1 MTVHDND
8 MDGPV
13 VEIDVAAGGAP
24 IVIRCEGVQRR
35 VNTNEAVT
43 FGRADD
49 CDVVVADLQV
59 SRRHAVLFWRDGWT
73 MRDLTSANGTFVNGD
88 PITEISI
95 PGFGQEMRFR
105 LGDPAD
111 GPEIV
116 LVVEVQ
122 HRPAAQARVSEYVE
136 TRVVQS
142 RIGQTVVVGRGVD
155 CDVVLADPL
164 VSRAHCRV
172 VRTAAALVVTDL
184 KSSHGTYINGAR
196 VAQATLNP
204 GDTLTVGNT
213 DIDIDT
219 SCHLIVRSDATR
231 TGLVIRDLSYETPE
245 GKRLISDMNLNAP
258 RGSLIGVIGPSGA
271 GKSTLMNVITGLR
284 QPTHGTASFEGH
296 DIHGAYTFMR
306 TRIGFVPQEDL
317 IHRQLS
323 ARQALGFA
331 ADLRFSPDV
340 TRAERDARVD
350 EVVALLGLREH
361 ESTPIEK
368 LSGGQ
373 RKRASIGLELLTE
386 PALLV
391 LDEPTSGL
399 DPNTARDLMGT
410 LRALAD
416 TGHTVVVVSHSPP
429 DLDECDLV
437 VLLAAGGLLAGVG
450 SPALVLSHF
459 HTSDWRDVY
468 RDVSSEGGD
477 PAAAHA
483 CYAVAAVGVA
493 VSDPPPPPKKAPAI
507 EGESGSLRPKQLGTL
522 VRRQFRLL
530 SSDRGHLIFLLLL
543 PIALGALALIV
554 PGSDGFAPEVVDP
567 VSKEGPQ
574 ILVVLICGASFAG
587 LALSIRDLVGERR
600 IFERE
605 RAVGLRPTA
614 YLASKVEVFAVVG
627 VVQAIALTGVVLVG
641 KSDPTEPLVL
651 PSASL
656 ELFCAVL
663 LTLWCSCAL
672 GLMLSSLV
680 RSNEQVMPVLV
691 LVIMIQ
697 LVFSGGM
704 IQITGRPVLS
714 QISFLFPS
722 RWGYSAASATTDIH
736 RLAPAV
742 TRDALWDHVAF
753 QWLIAFIAL
762 LVLATVF
769 LAITRWRLRAP
780 RPRVA
785 RKRSGQ
791 VVAS

>member
-1 MTVHDND
+1 MTVQSND
-8 MDGPV
+8 FDETTG
-13 VEIDVAAGGAP
+13 EANVATGDAP
-24 IVIRCEGVQRR
+24 ILIRCEGVQRR
-35 VNTNEAVT
+35 VNSAEAIT
-43 FGRADD
+43 FGRAEG

-59 SRRHAVLFWRDGWT
+59 SRRHAVLFWRDGWIV
-73 MRDLTSANGTFVNGD
+73 RDLTSANGTFVNGH
-88 PITEISI
+88 PITEVSV
-95 PGFGQEMRFR
+95 PGLGEETRVRF
-105 LGDPAD
+105 GDPVD

-116 LVVEVQ
+116 LVVEAQ
-122 HRPAAQARVSEYVE
+122 HRPAAEVPVSEYLE
-136 TRVVQS
+136 TRVFRS
-142 RIGQTVVVGRGVD
+142 RVGQAVVLGRGAD
-155 CDVVLADPL
+155 SDIVLADPL
-164 VSRAHCRV
+164 VSRSHCRV
-172 VRTAAALVVTDL
+172 VQTAAALVVTDL
-184 KSSHGTYINGAR
+184 QSSHGTYINGSR
-196 VAQATLNP
+196 IVESVLSP

-213 DIDIDT
+213 DIDVDG
-219 SCHLIVRSDATR
+219 SSQLVVRSDATR

-245 GKRLISDMNLNAP
+245 GKRLISDINLNAP

-284 QPTHGTASFEGH
+284 QPTQGTASFEGH
-296 DIHGAYTFMR
+296 DIHGAYTFMK

-340 TRAERDARVD
+340 SRAERDARVN
-350 EVVALLGLREH
+350 EVVDLLGLREH
-361 ESTPIEK
+361 EKTPIEK

-399 DPNTARDLMGT
+399 DPNTARDLMRT

-416 TGHTVVVVSHSPP
+416 AGHTVVVVSHAPA

-450 SPALVLSHF
+450 SPDLVLSQF
-459 HTSDWRDVY
+459 NTDDWRDVY

-483 CYAVAAVGVA
+483 RYAQAAVGVA
-493 VSDPPPPPKKAPAI
+493 VSDPPPPPRQAPAI
-507 EGESGSLRPKQLGTL
+507 DAASGSLRPKQLGTL

-530 SSDRGHLIFLLLL
+530 TADRGYLIFLLLL

-554 PGSDGFAPEVVDP
+554 PGSDGFAPSVVDP
-567 VSKEGPQ
+567 VSKEVPQ

-614 YLASKVEVFAVVG
+614 YLASKVAVFAVVG
-627 VVQAIALTGVVLVG
+627 VVQAVALTGVVLVG
-641 KSDPTEPLVL
+641 KSGPTEPLVL
-651 PSASL
+651 PNASL

-663 LTLWCSCAL
+663 FTLWCSCAL

-691 LVIMIQ
+691 LVIMVQ

-722 RWGYSAASATTDIH
+722 RWGYSAASATTDLH

-742 TRDALWDHVAF
+742 TRDALWDHSTF
-753 QWLIAFIAL
+753 QWLVACLAL
-762 LVLATVF
+762 LVLGAAF
-769 LAITRWRLRAP
+769 LAITRWRLRVPHP
-780 RPRVA
+780 RGPR
-785 RKRSGQ
+785 RRS
-791 VVAS
+791 A